1 VGHELSLTR
10 YFFLYPGGHFG
21 FAALTFL
28 FGTPGLVQIISFLAF
43 PTTFLLSVIEVLPV
57 APPGLEVTF
66 PLIVTRVGGGAGAG
80 AGFGSLCEFEDGED
94 GEAFGVGLAVCG
106 FGEIS
111 KEAKPSRAL

>member
-1 VGHELSLTR
+1 LSLTC

-28 FGTPGLVQIISFLAF
+28 IGAPGLIQIISFLAF
-43 PTTFLLSVIEVLPV
+43 PATFPVSVIEVLPV
-57 APPGLEVTF
+57 LPPEAEPF

-80 AGFGSLCEFEDGED
+80 AGFGSLCEFEDGD
-94 GEAFGVGLAVCG
+94 EAFGVGLAVCG